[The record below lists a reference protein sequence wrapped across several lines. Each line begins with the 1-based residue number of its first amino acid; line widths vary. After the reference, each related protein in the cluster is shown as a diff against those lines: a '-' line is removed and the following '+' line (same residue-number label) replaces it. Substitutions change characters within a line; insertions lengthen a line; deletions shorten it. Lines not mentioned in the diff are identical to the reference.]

1 MVPLFRLTE
10 AEAAPDEATRE
21 LVETVLAHVQEVVGA
36 EAMASGYTAARA
48 AVTAKRQARKR
59 EKNIEN
65 LIDPEQAARR
75 KLRRAEKNK
84 AAKKRKMEE
93 IKRQRTLGVYKKNRR
108 A

>member
-21 LVETVLAHVQEVVGA
+21 LVETVLAHVREVVGA

-59 EKNIEN
+59 EKN
-65 LIDPEQAARR
+65 
-75 KLRRAEKNK
+75 KV
-84 AAKKRKMEE
+84 AKKRKMEE